1 MFKINNEKLRQFAA
15 GGGWWITGIPIIIIV
30 CWIPFL
36 RYTGR
41 FGEFVDWDFFLANYE
56 AVRKTIVEYGQFPFW
71 NPWHFGGTPLFA
83 NPQIGVF
90 SLETLCVI
98 IFGTVYGLRVSM
110 LLYTICGAI
119 GMWVLLGDYARNNL
133 ARFWGSMIFALSGG
147 LALHMSAGHSAM
159 NSITLLPWMIFCL
172 RRLNV
177 SRNAALWLGVLAG
190 MAVNHS
196 VHYST
201 FITATFAGLFFIAEW
216 IRNIKSKTFRLNAL
230 LALLAFLLIG
240 FYRLIATLKLGSE
253 FPRSIEMRLD
263 IGFQH
268 YLLALIYPGQSL
280 LTFPDIV
287 KDYWSWFEIGCY
299 VGIIA
304 LTIFFISAIRELK
317 WWHWGFV
324 IGSMLTINSTCKF
337 LPGYWLREIPPFTS
351 FFCISR
357 WRFLV
362 VFFIAFGCCRGLDW
376 LLDKFP
382 EASQRRR
389 LYLLILISMCGLIYN
404 QYCNWTKMVW
414 IKESDALAQVKESS
428 DSILTLNNHAYGRY
442 ASVHKNIA
450 QLFDFEPML
459 GYTREYKNKRFASGN
474 PYYQGEFFAFKGKV
488 SDISWSPNYI
498 RIVCAEP
505 SVILVNQNPGNYW
518 RDAGGTRLFPGTKG
532 FDTDKHFIVKSDQ
545 PGELVLRTLP
555 PVHAIGLL
563 VSACSG
569 ILLLIILFLIML
581 AERRKNNHPVPAE

>member
-1 MFKINNEKLRQFAA
+1 MLKINKENLRKFESA
-15 GGGWWITGIPIIIIV
+15 GGWWIAAMPVIIIL

-36 RYTGR
+36 RHTDR

-56 AVRKTIVEYGQFPFW
+56 AIRKTIVEYGQFPFW

-90 SLETLCVI
+90 SLETLCAV

-110 LLYTICGAI
+110 LLYTICGAL
-119 GMWVLLGDYARNNL
+119 GMWMLLGDYARNNL
-133 ARFWGSMIFALSGG
+133 ARFWGSMIFALSGA
-147 LALHMSAGHSAM
+147 LAVHLSAGHCVM

-177 SRNAALWLGVLAG
+177 SINAALWLGFLAG

-201 FITATFAGLFFIAEW
+201 FIAGTFAGLFFIVEW
-216 IRNIKSKTFRLNAL
+216 IRNIKSKAFSLNAL
-230 LALLAFLLIG
+230 LALLVFLLIG
-240 FYRLIATLKLGSE
+240 AYRLIATLKFGSE
-253 FPRSIEMRLD
+253 FPRTLEMRLD
-263 IGFQH
+263 IGFNH

-280 LTFPDIV
+280 VTFPDIV

-299 VGIIA
+299 VGVIA
-304 LTIFFISAIRELK
+304 LVMFIISAIREIK

-324 IGSMLTINSTCKF
+324 IASMLTLNSSCKF

-357 WRFLV
+357 WRFLA
-362 VFFIAFGCCRGLDW
+362 VFFLAVGCCRGLDW

-382 EASQRRR
+382 EAPPRRR
-389 LYLLILISMCGLIYN
+389 LYLLILLSMCGLIYN
-404 QYCNWTKMVW
+404 QYCNWSKMVW
-414 IKESDALAQVKESS
+414 IKESDAVGQVKESS
-428 DSILTLNNHAYGRY
+428 SSIVTVNNHTYGRY
-442 ASVHKNIA
+442 ASVHKGVA

-459 GYTREYKNKRFASGN
+459 GYMREYKNKRFASGS
-474 PYYQGEFFAFKGKV
+474 PYYKGEFFALKGKI
-488 SDISWSPNYI
+488 SDVNWSPNFI
-498 RIVCAEP
+498 RIICSEP
-505 SVILVNQNPGNYW
+505 SAILVNQNPGNYW
-518 RDAGGTRLFPGTKG
+518 RDIDGNLLFPDTKG
-532 FDTDKHFIVKSDQ
+532 FDTDKHFIVNSEQ

-555 PVHAIGLL
+555 PTHAAGMLF
-563 VSACSG
+563 SGCAG
-569 ILLLIILFLIML
+569 ILLLIILYSIRT
-581 AERRKNNHPVPAE
+581 AERRRKKLKQV